1 MCSGAEG
8 GVYPPLV
15 GGGGEAACV
24 FFFKKN
30 NWLKQLFQNIDQL
43 TGC

>member
-15 GGGGEAACV
+15 GGGGEAECV